1 LSDFGLLVVDKPV
14 GPTSHQIVHVVRQG
28 TGIRKV
34 GHAGTLDP
42 RASGVLVL
50 CMGAATRLS
59 EYLSASDKGYQAVVR
74 FGEATNT
81 YDSAGEVIAAGGAI
95 PSRPAL
101 EQALEGFRG
110 RIEQI
115 PPPFSAIKIQGRR
128 AYQLARRG
136 EPPVLAAR
144 PIEIRRLDL
153 VDYTPPDLSLE
164 VECSAGTYIRTLAH
178 DLGQQLGSGAHLHA
192 LRRTSSGH
200 FRLEEAVSL
209 GELEASF
216 GERPTQDAGRPPAWQ
231 RYLRPASEALRGMP
245 VVRLEPDEVDRLR
258 NGSRLPSATPCA
270 GMVQALDGEGE
281 LIAILQAAPDGC
293 SWHPHKVFIP

>member
-1 LSDFGLLVVDKPV
+1 LSEFGLLVVDKPV
-14 GPTSHQIVHVVRQG
+14 GPTSHQIVHVVRKG

-74 FGEATNT
+74 FGEVTST
-81 YDSAGEVIAAGGAI
+81 YDSDGEVIAAGGAI
-95 PSRPAL
+95 PSRPAI

-110 RIEQI
+110 RIEQT

-136 EPPVLAAR
+136 QPPVLAAR

-178 DLGQQLGSGAHLHA
+178 DLGQQLASGAHLRA

-200 FRLEEAVSL
+200 FRLDEAVSL
-209 GELEASF
+209 SELEATF
-216 GERPTQDAGRPPAWQ
+216 GEPPAWQ
-231 RYLRPASEALRGMP
+231 RFLRPASEALRGMP
-245 VVRLEPDEVDRLR
+245 IVQLGPDEVARLR
-258 NGSRLPSATPCA
+258 TGSRLPSTTLCA
-270 GMVQALDGEGE
+270 GMVQALDGEGT

-293 SWHPHKVFIP
+293 SWHPHKVFVP